1 MPVEITEPAEGG
13 NFGPGVSLS
22 ISETGPGPFP
32 DTDRW
37 RVELFSGPTFETLER
52 TADFP
57 FVPGSLTFEWLNQS
71 AFFDISYTGGE
82 SGRLTTGS
90 SVRIVARHQNAA
102 GVDVGFDSA
111 TFVWQTDVGIGWQNK
126 TTQDLVGGSGGTG
139 GFTAEDRTTIEATE
153 QQTLSTFPANVG
165 GAANLILSVG
175 EQIEKI
181 GQWLIVPTDCR
192 SLTGRGELTR
202 PAGLL
207 NIDAYGLTW
216 FFDFVPPAFGRRDG
230 AVEEWHERI
239 LQLVRVDADRG
250 NNEYLSEV
258 HDIFTEGGRIV
269 WGLGLPRRIL
279 YDVTPPCVVRLCWL
293 IV

>member
-1 MPVEITEPAEGG
+1 VAVEITQPADGG

-22 ISETGPGPFP
+22 ISENAPGPFP
-32 DTDRW
+32 PEDIW
-37 RVELFSGPTFETLER
+37 RIELYGGPTFEQLER
-52 TADFP
+52 VAQFP
-57 FVPGSLTFEWLNQS
+57 FVPGPLTFEWLNQS
-71 AFFDISYTGGE
+71 AFFDVVYTGGE
-82 SGRLTTGS
+82 TGRLTTGS
-90 SVRIVARHQNAA
+90 SVRIIARHQNAA
-102 GVDVGFDSA
+102 GTDVGFDSA
-111 TFVWQTDVGIGWQNK
+111 TFVWQEGVGLGWQEK
-126 TTQDLVGGSGGTG
+126 TTQDLVGGGTGGG

-153 QQTLSTFPANVG
+153 QQTLSEFPANAG
-165 GAANLILSVG
+165 GAADLILGIG

-181 GQWLIVPTDCR
+181 GQWLIVPTDCQ

-202 PAGLL
+202 PAGAL

-216 FFDFVPPAFGRRDG
+216 FFDSIPAGFGRRDG

-239 LQLVRVDADRG
+239 LQLVRIDADRG

-258 HDIFTEGGRIV
+258 FDIRTEGGRIV

-279 YDVTPPCVVRLCWL
+279 YDITPGCVVRLCWL